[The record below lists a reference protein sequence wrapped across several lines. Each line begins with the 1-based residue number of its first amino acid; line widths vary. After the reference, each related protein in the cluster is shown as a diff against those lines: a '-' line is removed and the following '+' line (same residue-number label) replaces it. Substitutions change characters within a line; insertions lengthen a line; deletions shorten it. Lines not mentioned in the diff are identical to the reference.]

1 MHVQKKLILAVIASS
16 LAVLSVPTV
25 FAGDAASA
33 VSAVPAPAATTV
45 AETKASEY
53 VKPNVKHGSY
63 GQLNIVVAL
72 TSDDKGIQGMKL
84 RNIANGLKA
93 VESWKGKM
101 NVTVVL
107 YAKGITLLKN
117 PDEQTQKKL
126 DELKH
131 QGVQIKV
138 CDNTLREQGIDFHNL
153 YHVTDADIVPS
164 GFAEV
169 AYLQAKKH
177 FVIDPVN

>member
-1 MHVQKKLILAVIASS
+1 MQVHNSLVVALIASALIF
-16 LAVLSVPTV
+16 LAIPPASAADAMP
-25 FAGDAASA
+25 AASA
-33 VSAVPAPAATTV
+33 PVAAVEA
-45 AETKASEY
+45 KASEY
-53 VKPNVKHGSY
+53 VKPNIKHGSY
-63 GQLNIVVAL
+63 GKVNVVVPL

-126 DELKH
+126 DELKK

-153 YHVTDADIVPS
+153 YHVSDTDIVPS

-169 AYLQAKKH
+169 AYLQAQKH
-177 FVIDPVN
+177 FVVDPVN

>member
-1 MHVQKKLILAVIASS
+1 MQVHNSLVVALIASAWTF
-16 LAVLSVPTV
+16 LAIPPASAADAMP
-25 FAGDAASA
+25 AASA
-33 VSAVPAPAATTV
+33 PVAAVEA
-45 AETKASEY
+45 KASEY
-53 VKPNVKHGSY
+53 VKPNIKHGSY
-63 GQLNIVVAL
+63 GKVNVVIPL

-107 YAKGITLLKN
+107 YAKGVTLLKN

-126 DELKH
+126 DELKQ

-138 CDNTLREQGIDFHNL
+138 CDNTLREQGIDFHSL

-169 AYLQAKKH
+169 AYLQARKH
-177 FVIDPVN
+177 FVVDPVN

>member
-1 MHVQKKLILAVIASS
+1 MQVHNSLVVALIASA
-16 LAVLSVPTV
+16 LTF
-25 FAGDAASA
+25 FAIPSASAADAMSAASA
-33 VSAVPAPAATTV
+33 PLAVAVVEA
-45 AETKASEY
+45 KSSEY
-53 VKPNVKHGSY
+53 VKPNIEHGSY
-63 GQLNIVVAL
+63 GKVNIVVPL

-126 DELKH
+126 DELKK

-153 YHVTDADIVPS
+153 YHVTDTDIVPS

-169 AYLQAKKH
+169 AYLQARKH
-177 FVIDPVN
+177 FVVDPVN

>member
-1 MHVQKKLILAVIASS
+1 MHVHQKLARSIIVSS
-16 LAVLSVPTV
+16 LVLLSVPTA
-25 FAGDAASA
+25 FAGDSTPA
-33 VSAVPAPAATTV
+33 VSAPVVAAV
-45 AETKASEY
+45 AEAKSSEY
-53 VKPNVKHGSY
+53 VKPDIKHGSY
-63 GQLNIVVAL
+63 GKVNIVVPL

-93 VESWKGKM
+93 VESWKGKL

-107 YAKGITLLKN
+107 YAKGVTLLKN
-117 PDEQTQKKL
+117 PDEQIQKKL
-126 DELKH
+126 DDLKKE
-131 QGVQIKV
+131 GVQIKV

-153 YHVTDADIVPS
+153 YHVSDADIVPS

-177 FVIDPVN
+177 FVVDPVN

>member
-1 MHVQKKLILAVIASS
+1 MQVHNSLVVTLIASALTFVAIPS
-16 LAVLSVPTV
+16 
-25 FAGDAASA
+25 ASA
-33 VSAVPAPAATTV
+33 ADAMPAATAPV
-45 AETKASEY
+45 AVVEAQSSEY
-53 VKPNVKHGSY
+53 VKPNIKHGSY
-63 GQLNIVVAL
+63 GKVNVVVPL
-72 TSDDKGIQGMKL
+72 TSDDKGVQGMKL

-107 YAKGITLLKN
+107 YAKGVTLLKN

-126 DELKH
+126 DELKR
-131 QGVQIKV
+131 QGVQIEV

-153 YHVTDADIVPS
+153 YHVTDTDIVPS

-169 AYLQAKKH
+169 AYLQAQKH
-177 FVIDPVN
+177 FVVDPVN

>member
-1 MHVQKKLILAVIASS
+1 MQVQKKLIWHDIASALTLLAV
-16 LAVLSVPTV
+16 PTA
-25 FAGDAASA
+25 FAADAMSA
-33 VSAVPAPAATTV
+33 VSAPAATAV

-84 RNIANGLKA
+84 RNIANGIKA

-107 YAKGITLLKN
+107 YAKGVTLLKN

-126 DELKH
+126 DELRK